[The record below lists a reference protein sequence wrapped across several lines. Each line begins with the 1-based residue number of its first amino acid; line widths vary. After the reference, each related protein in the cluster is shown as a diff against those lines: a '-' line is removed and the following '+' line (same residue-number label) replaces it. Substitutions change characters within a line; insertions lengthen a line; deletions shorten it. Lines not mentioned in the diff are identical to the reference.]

1 MDRMAALPAGTP
13 GGRRRPERP
22 EVGDQIDQLLERQG
36 IVERRHL
43 RDGGRIAVPTE
54 PVASGGSADVS
65 ARAPAR
71 PSRAMLGAGLAAL
84 ALVPMPV
91 LLPPY
96 PLIELCYAL
105 ALGIACLGLNLVYG
119 TTGLLSLGHA
129 AYFGLGAYAG
139 AFVFNVADLQS
150 LEVYLLL
157 GVITATAA
165 AAVAGAWCVRATRI
179 HFTILTLAFGQLV
192 QALFVTGAVY
202 RPLGDYGKGLFYVGY
217 GGLYIPRFTILG
229 TDPAPERFVA
239 TFYYVI
245 LVAFFLAL
253 GALWRVSRSPFGM
266 ALRAI
271 RDNDVRAAFVG
282 IPVRAYRWRAF
293 VLSGAITGLAGGL
306 YGQLD
311 RQVTPEQ
318 LGWLFSAK
326 LVVATIIGGTQWFLG
341 PVVGA
346 AVFVALQHV
355 ANRFALS
362 HGLILAGLLLAVV
375 FACPGGIVEVTARG
389 LGWAARPGW
398 SWTRPVAP

>member
-1 MDRMAALPAGTP
+1 VLAT
-13 GGRRRPERP
+13 
-22 EVGDQIDQLLERQG
+22 
-36 IVERRHL
+36 
-43 RDGGRIAVPTE
+43 
-54 PVASGGSADVS
+54 
-65 ARAPAR
+65 
-71 PSRAMLGAGLAAL
+71 GLAIL
-84 ALVPMPV
+84 ALVPMPA

-105 ALGIACLGLNLVYG
+105 ALGIACMGLNLVYG

-150 LEVYLLL
+150 LEAYLLL
-157 GVITATAA
+157 GVITATLA
-165 AAVAGAWCVRATRI
+165 AAVAGAWCVQATRI

-192 QALFVTGAVY
+192 HALFVTGAVY

-217 GGLYIPRFTILG
+217 GGLYIPRFTIVG
-229 TDPAPERFVA
+229 MDPAPERFIA

-245 LVAFFLAL
+245 LVTLGTAL
-253 GALWRVSRSPFGM
+253 GVLWRVSRSPFGM

-271 RDNDVRAAFVG
+271 RDNDVRATFIG
-282 IPVRAYRWRAF
+282 IPVRTYRWRAF
-293 VLSGAITGLAGGL
+293 VLSGAITGLAGAL

-326 LVVATIIGGTQWFLG
+326 LVVATIIGGTRWFLG
-341 PVVGA
+341 PVLGA
-346 AVFVALQHV
+346 AVFVTLQHV

-362 HGLILAGLLLAVV
+362 HGLVLGVLVVAVV
-375 FACPGGIVEVTARG
+375 FACPGGIADAAARL
-389 LGWAARPGW
+389 LGWAARPARLW
-398 SWTRPVAP
+398 IRPVGP

>member
-1 MDRMAALPAGTP
+1 
-13 GGRRRPERP
+13 
-22 EVGDQIDQLLERQG
+22 V
-36 IVERRHL
+36 
-43 RDGGRIAVPTE
+43 
-54 PVASGGSADVS
+54 
-65 ARAPAR
+65 
-71 PSRAMLGAGLAAL
+71 LGAGLAAL
-84 ALVPMPV
+84 ALVPMPA

-105 ALGIACLGLNLVYG
+105 VLGIACLGLNLVYG

-139 AFVFNVADLQS
+139 AFLFNVADLQS
-150 LEVYLLL
+150 LEAYLLL

-165 AAVAGAWCVRATRI
+165 AAVAGAGCVRATRI

-192 QALFVTGAVY
+192 HALFVTGAVY
-202 RPLGDYGKGLFYVGY
+202 RPLGEYGKGLFYVGY

-229 TDPAPERFVA
+229 MDPGPEGFIA
-239 TFYYVI
+239 TFYFVI
-245 LVAFFLAL
+245 LVAFFVAL
-253 GALWRVSRSPFGM
+253 GVLWRVSRSPFGM

-293 VLSGAITGLAGGL
+293 VLSGAIMGLAGGL

-341 PVVGA
+341 PVVGGA
-346 AVFVALQHV
+346 IFVALQHI
-355 ANRFALS
+355 ASRFALS
-362 HGLILAGLLLAVV
+362 HGLVLGVLVIAVV
-375 FACPGGIVEVTARG
+375 FACPGGIADATARV
-389 LGWAARPGW
+389 LGWAARPARPW
-398 SWTRPVAP
+398 VRPVAP

>member
-1 MDRMAALPAGTP
+1 
-13 GGRRRPERP
+13 
-22 EVGDQIDQLLERQG
+22 
-36 IVERRHL
+36 
-43 RDGGRIAVPTE
+43 
-54 PVASGGSADVS
+54 
-65 ARAPAR
+65 
-71 PSRAMLGAGLAAL
+71 MLGAGLAAL
-84 ALVPMPV
+84 TLVPMPA

-105 ALGIACLGLNLVYG
+105 VLGIACLGLNLVYG

-150 LEVYLLL
+150 LEAYLVL
-157 GVITATAA
+157 GAITATAA
-165 AAVAGAWCVRATRI
+165 AALAGAWCVRATRI

-192 QALFVTGAVY
+192 QALFVSGAVY

-229 TDPAPERFVA
+229 TDPAPERFIA

-253 GALWRVSRSPFGM
+253 SALWRVSRSPFGM

-306 YGQLD
+306 TDSSTARSRPSSSAGSFPPSLLSP
-311 RQVTPEQ
+311 RSSGGRSGS
-318 LGWLFSAK
+318 LGRSWAPPSSCSSIRCEPVRPVPWAGPRR
-326 LVVATIIGGTQWFLG
+326 AAAHGGL
-341 PVVGA
+341 
-346 AVFVALQHV
+346 
-355 ANRFALS
+355 RLS
-362 HGLILAGLLLAVV
+362 
-375 FACPGGIVEVTARG
+375 GGIVEATARG
-389 LGWAARPGW
+389 LGWAARPGRA
-398 SWTRPVAP
+398 WTRPVAP

>member
-1 MDRMAALPAGTP
+1 VATEPAGS
-13 GGRRRPERP
+13 
-22 EVGDQIDQLLERQG
+22 D
-36 IVERRHL
+36 
-43 RDGGRIAVPTE
+43 
-54 PVASGGSADVS
+54 GSAHAS

-71 PSRAMLGAGLAAL
+71 PSRAVLGAGLAAL
-84 ALVPMPV
+84 ALVPMPA

-105 ALGIACLGLNLVYG
+105 VLGIACLGLNLVYG

-139 AFVFNVADLQS
+139 AFVFNVADLHS
-150 LEVYLLL
+150 LEAYLLL
-157 GVITATAA
+157 GVITATEA
-165 AAVAGAWCVRATRI
+165 AAVAGTWCVRATRI
-179 HFTILTLAFGQLV
+179 HFTILTLAFAQLV

-229 TDPAPERFVA
+229 TDPAPERFIA

-245 LVAFFLAL
+245 LVAFSLAL

-271 RDNDVRAAFVG
+271 RDNEVRAAFVG

-311 RQVTPEQ
+311 RQITPEQ
-318 LGWLFSAK
+318 LGWLFSTK

-346 AVFVALQHV
+346 AVFVLLQHV
-355 ANRFALS
+355 ANWFALS
-362 HGLILAGLLLAVV
+362 HGLVLGGLLLTVV
-375 FACPGGIVEVTARG
+375 FACPGGIVEATARG
-389 LGWAARPGW
+389 LGWAARPD
-398 SWTRPVAP
+398 RPWIRPAAS

>member
-1 MDRMAALPAGTP
+1 MPA
-13 GGRRRPERP
+13 
-22 EVGDQIDQLLERQG
+22 
-36 IVERRHL
+36 
-43 RDGGRIAVPTE
+43 
-54 PVASGGSADVS
+54 
-65 ARAPAR
+65 
-71 PSRAMLGAGLAAL
+71 
-84 ALVPMPV
+84 

-105 ALGIACLGLNLVYG
+105 TLGIACLGLNLVYG

-139 AFVFNVADLQS
+139 AFVFNVGDLRS

-157 GVITATAA
+157 GVITATLA
-165 AAVAGAWCVRATRI
+165 AAVAGTGCVRATRI
-179 HFTILTLAFGQLV
+179 RFTILTLAFGQLV
-192 QALFVTGAVY
+192 HALFVTGAVY
-202 RPLGDYGKGLFYVGY
+202 RPLGDYGKGLYYIGY

-229 TDPAPERFVA
+229 MDPTPERFIA

-245 LVAFFLAL
+245 LVALFLAL
-253 GALWRVSRSPFGM
+253 AVLWRVARSPFGM

-282 IPVRAYRWRAF
+282 IPVRSYRWRAF
-293 VLSGAITGLAGGL
+293 VLSGTVTGLAGAL

-318 LGWLFSAK
+318 LGWFFSAK

-346 AVFVALQHV
+346 AVFVVIQHV

-362 HGLILAGLLLAVV
+362 HGLVLGVLVILVLL
-375 FACPGGIVEVTARG
+375 ACPGGIADAAARI
-389 LGWAARPGW
+389 LGWTTRSGRPW
-398 SWTRPVAP
+398 DRTLTS

>member
-1 MDRMAALPAGTP
+1 MPA
-13 GGRRRPERP
+13 
-22 EVGDQIDQLLERQG
+22 
-36 IVERRHL
+36 
-43 RDGGRIAVPTE
+43 E
-54 PVASGGSADVS
+54 PAMSGGSADVS
-65 ARAPAR
+65 AGAPAC
-71 PSRAMLGAGLAAL
+71 PSRALLGAGLAAL
-84 ALVPMPV
+84 ALAPMPA

-96 PLIELCYAL
+96 QLIELCYAL
-105 ALGIACLGLNLVYG
+105 IVGIACLGLNLVYG

-150 LEVYLLL
+150 LEAYLLL
-157 GVITATAA
+157 GVITATLA
-165 AAVAGAWCVRATRI
+165 AAVAGAGCVRATRI

-229 TDPAPERFVA
+229 MAPAPERFIA

-245 LVAFFLAL
+245 LVAFFVAL
-253 GALWRVSRSPFGM
+253 GVLWRVSRSPFGM

-282 IPVRAYRWRAF
+282 IAVRAYRWRAF
-293 VLSGAITGLAGGL
+293 VLSGAITGLAGAL

-341 PVVGA
+341 PVVGGA
-346 AVFVALQHV
+346 IFVALEHF
-355 ANRFALS
+355 AHRFALS
-362 HGLILAGLLLAVV
+362 HGLVLGVLVIAVV
-375 FACPGGIVEVTARG
+375 FTCPGGIADAAARV
-389 LGWAARPGW
+389 LGWAARPARPW
-398 SWTRPVAP
+398 VRPVAP

>member
-1 MDRMAALPAGTP
+1 VATEPAGS
-13 GGRRRPERP
+13 
-22 EVGDQIDQLLERQG
+22 D
-36 IVERRHL
+36 
-43 RDGGRIAVPTE
+43 
-54 PVASGGSADVS
+54 GSAHAS
-65 ARAPAR
+65 ARALAR

-139 AFVFNVADLQS
+139 AFVFNVADLHS

-165 AAVAGAWCVRATRI
+165 ASVAGAWCVRTTRI

-192 QALFVTGAVY
+192 QALFLTGAVY

-229 TDPAPERFVA
+229 TDPAPERFIA

-282 IPVRAYRWRAF
+282 IPVRTYRWRAF

-326 LVVATIIGGTQWFLG
+326 LIVATIIGGTQWFLG

-362 HGLILAGLLLAVV
+362 HGLILGGLLLAVV

-389 LGWAARPGW
+389 LGWAARPGR
-398 SWTRPVAP
+398 SWTRSVAP

>member
-1 MDRMAALPAGTP
+1 MPA
-13 GGRRRPERP
+13 
-22 EVGDQIDQLLERQG
+22 
-36 IVERRHL
+36 
-43 RDGGRIAVPTE
+43 
-54 PVASGGSADVS
+54 
-65 ARAPAR
+65 
-71 PSRAMLGAGLAAL
+71 
-84 ALVPMPV
+84 

-96 PLIELCYAL
+96 PLIELCYVL
-105 ALGIACLGLNLVYG
+105 TLGIACLGLNLVYG

-150 LEVYLLL
+150 LEAYLLL
-157 GVITATAA
+157 GVITATATA
-165 AAVAGAWCVRATRI
+165 ALAGAWCVRATRI

-217 GGLYIPRFTILG
+217 GGLYIPRFAILG
-229 TDPAPERFVA
+229 MDPAPEQFIA

-245 LVAFFLAL
+245 VAAFGVALAV
-253 GALWRVSRSPFGM
+253 LWRVTRSPFGM

-293 VLSGAITGLAGGL
+293 VLSGAITGLAGAL

-326 LVVATIIGGTQWFLG
+326 LVVATIIGGTRWFLG

-346 AVFVALQHV
+346 AVFVGLQHV

-362 HGLILAGLLLAVV
+362 HGLVLGVLVILVV
-375 FACPGGIVEVTARG
+375 VACPGGMADAAARI
-389 LGWAARPGW
+389 LGWTTRSGRPW
-398 SWTRPVAP
+398 SRTLTS

>member
-1 MDRMAALPAGTP
+1 MPA
-13 GGRRRPERP
+13 
-22 EVGDQIDQLLERQG
+22 
-36 IVERRHL
+36 
-43 RDGGRIAVPTE
+43 E
-54 PVASGGSADVS
+54 PAMSGGSADVS
-65 ARAPAR
+65 AGAPAC
-71 PSRAMLGAGLAAL
+71 PSRALLGAGLAAL
-84 ALVPMPV
+84 ALAPMPA

-96 PLIELCYAL
+96 QLIELCYAL
-105 ALGIACLGLNLVYG
+105 IVGIACLGLNLVYG

-150 LEVYLLL
+150 LEAYLLL
-157 GVITATAA
+157 GVITATLA
-165 AAVAGAWCVRATRI
+165 AAVAGAGCVRATRI

-229 TDPAPERFVA
+229 MAPAPERFIA

-245 LVAFFLAL
+245 LVAFFVAL
-253 GALWRVSRSPFGM
+253 GVLWRVSRSPFGM

-282 IPVRAYRWRAF
+282 IAVRAYRWRAF
-293 VLSGAITGLAGGL
+293 VLSGAITGLAGAL

-318 LGWLFSAK
+318 LSWFFSAK

-341 PVVGA
+341 PVVGGA
-346 AVFVALQHV
+346 IFVALQHI

-362 HGLILAGLLLAVV
+362 HGLILGVLVIAVV
-375 FACPGGIVEVTARG
+375 FACPGGIADATARV
-389 LGWAARPGW
+389 LGWTARSARPW
-398 SWTRPVAP
+398 VRPVGP

>member
-1 MDRMAALPAGTP
+1 
-13 GGRRRPERP
+13 
-22 EVGDQIDQLLERQG
+22 V
-36 IVERRHL
+36 
-43 RDGGRIAVPTE
+43 
-54 PVASGGSADVS
+54 
-65 ARAPAR
+65 
-71 PSRAMLGAGLAAL
+71 LGAGLAG
-84 ALVPMPV
+84 LVLLSMPA

-105 ALGIACLGLNLVYG
+105 VLGIACLGLNLVYG

-150 LEVYLLL
+150 LEAYLVL

-165 AAVAGAWCVRATRI
+165 AALAGAWCVRATRI

-202 RPLGDYGKGLFYVGY
+202 RPLGDYGTGLFYVGY

-229 TDPAPERFVA
+229 MDRAPEQFIA

-245 LVAFFLAL
+245 LAAFGAAL
-253 GALWRVSRSPFGM
+253 GVLWRVSRSPFGM

-282 IPVRAYRWRAF
+282 IPVTAYRWRAF
-293 VLSGAITGLAGGL
+293 VLSGAITGLAGAL

-326 LVVATIIGGTQWFLG
+326 LVVATIIGGTRWFLG
-341 PVVGA
+341 PLAGA

-355 ANRFALS
+355 ASRFALS
-362 HGLILAGLLLAVV
+362 HGLVLGVLLIAVV
-375 FACPGGIVEVTARG
+375 FACPGGIADATARL
-389 LGWAARPGW
+389 LGWAARPA
-398 SWTRPVAP
+398 RPWIRPAGS